1 MEKKSIAYLT
11 YAKNIINMF
20 WVKVFR
26 TRQDLVVAICDDD
39 ILDRELTH
47 NNIKVKVDKKFY
59 GGKLVS
65 EFVAVKLLEKASIAN
80 LFGKEIV
87 AVAERNGF
95 IIGENAILID
105 GIPHAQ
111 FVKI

>member
-1 MEKKSIAYLT
+1 
-11 YAKNIINMF
+11 MF

-26 TRQDLVVAICDDD
+26 TRQDIVVAICDEH
-39 ILDRELTH
+39 LLGKELTH
-47 NNIKVKVDKKFY
+47 EKVKVKINKNFY

-65 EFVAVKLLEKASIAN
+65 EFVAVKLLEKAMIAN

-87 AVAERNGF
+87 EIAERNGF

-111 FVKI
+111 FVKIKY